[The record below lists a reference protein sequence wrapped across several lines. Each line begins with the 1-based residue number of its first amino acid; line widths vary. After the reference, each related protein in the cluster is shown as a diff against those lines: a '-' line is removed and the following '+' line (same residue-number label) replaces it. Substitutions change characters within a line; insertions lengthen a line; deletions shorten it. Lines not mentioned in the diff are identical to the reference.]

1 MNLLGNQYLILN
13 IYQIK
18 SKNSKRNMK
27 RKIKIKQKQIQ
38 KTVALKKSKKI
49 KNRKTILVKKEK
61 EIKKIL
67 KKIIAI
73 DIEKKDY

>member
-1 MNLLGNQYLILN
+1 
-13 IYQIK
+13 
-18 SKNSKRNMK
+18 MK

-38 KTVALKKSKKI
+38 KIVALKKSKKI

-61 EIKKIL
+61 EIKKVL